1 MNDHDA
7 IKALTVSC
15 AERLTETGQ
24 RLAVA
29 ESCTGGWLAKVLTDL
44 PGSSAWFDRGYVTY
58 SNEAKQSMLGV
69 RGSTLRDHGA
79 VSEETVAEMV
89 QGALNESG
97 ADLALA
103 VSGIAGPS
111 GGSEEKPVGTVCVA
125 WQERGGKPEVA
136 RERFTGDRERIRLQ
150 SVRYLLERLTE
161 MLHE

>member
-1 MNDHDA
+1 MGDRDE

-44 PGSSAWFDRGYVTY
+44 PGSSVWFDRGYVTY

-69 RGSTLRDHGA
+69 RGSTLQDHGA

-89 QGALNESG
+89 QGALEESG

-111 GGSEEKPVGTVCVA
+111 GGSDEKPVGTVCFA
-125 WQERGGKPEVA
+125 WQRRGSLPEVA
-136 RERFTGDRERIRLQ
+136 RERFSGDREQIRHQ
-150 SVRYLLERLTE
+150 SVRYLLERLSE
-161 MLHE
+161 MVHE